1 MGLHLSEEFWIA
13 ADALAGHR
21 MMQSPTQ
28 QQVSVQRTLLGFT
41 FAIQVALANFV
52 ESAGGTLSA
61 YLYCHYIHMLA
72 GISSTQSSAHACFE
86 LLRFA
91 KGISSTSEG
100 SS

>member
-1 MGLHLSEEFWIA
+1 MHWRDIESFHL
-13 ADALAGHR
+13 
-21 MMQSPTQ
+21 
-28 QQVSVQRTLLGFT
+28 QRNNKFVDFRKIFFFIFDFFGFV
-41 FAIQVALANFV
+41 QVALANFV

-91 KGISSTSEG
+91 KGNELHVSTNVLVF
-100 SS
+100 